1 MGCAALETLG
11 IPLCDYTWVIYSKSL
26 YWWQSLHPGLRTAE
40 LEGGVQFRLEV
51 SLTRCAIPCFC
62 VSNHCHEWTEAVCG
76 HIAAV
81 AQDSLPLELLSEANS
96 VLVSV
101 ITCIVPAMGQAL
113 ALGAEWKPGENGD
126 IRVGEGGEFNFLSPD
141 IDVVVNSLKWHLLA
155 QN

>member
-1 MGCAALETLG
+1 M
-11 IPLCDYTWVIYSKSL
+11 
-26 YWWQSLHPGLRTAE
+26 
-40 LEGGVQFRLEV
+40 
-51 SLTRCAIPCFC
+51 
-62 VSNHCHEWTEAVCG
+62 

-101 ITCIVPAMGQAL
+101 ITCIVPAMGQTL